1 VLQCGYNEVEVA
13 KESIVRARIDEQT
26 KAEAEAVLGEIGLT
40 VSAAVRLMLVRV
52 AKEKA
57 LPFNPL
63 VPNADTVA
71 AMRELEN
78 GGGETATSVGD
89 LMADLR
95 ADD

>member
-1 VLQCGYNEVEVA
+1 VA
-13 KESIVRARIDEQT
+13 KESIVRARIDERT

-63 VPNADTVA
+63 VPNAETA
-71 AMRELEN
+71 AALQELED
-78 GGGETATSVGD
+78 GGGKTAKSIED

-95 ADD
+95 AND